1 MRAAVATGVNAPL
14 VVEDLKI
21 TSMSAQDVVV
31 QIAASGVCHSDVN
44 PLHGQSPAPGWPL
57 ILGHEAAGVVVEVG
71 AQVESL
77 RVGDRVIGSF
87 VPSCGHCRWCVDG
100 QTNLCPDLFAAPRSV
115 LARPDGT
122 PVYAFDALGTFA
134 DQMVVSQRSV
144 VKVETD
150 LPAEQIALI
159 GCGVTTGVCAVLNTA
174 RVTAGASAVILGA
187 GGVGQSAVQGA
198 RIAGA
203 STIIAVDPFKAKRDM
218 AALLGATHT
227 LDPATVDTV
236 AAVRELTRGYGA
248 DFAFET
254 AGRPDTARD
263 GFAMLRRGGTLTLV
277 GASEASAMP
286 QWGLKEW
293 MISEKRVLGS
303 LYGSAQV
310 HRDFPRLV
318 RMAEAGLLRLDAM
331 VSRRL
336 RLDDINDGLDAIGRG
351 EVIRSVVIF

>member
-1 MRAAVATGVNAPL
+1 MRAAVAVGVNVPL
-14 VVEDLKI
+14 VIEDLEI
-21 TSMSAQDVVV
+21 TGFSPHDVVV
-31 QIAASGVCHSDVN
+31 QVTASGVCHSDVN
-44 PLHGQSPAPGWPL
+44 PLRGRSPAPGWPV
-57 ILGHEAAGVVVEVG
+57 ILGHEGTGMVAEVG

-100 QTNLCPDLFAAPRSV
+100 QTNLCPDFFAAPRSV
-115 LARPDGT
+115 LSRSDGT
-122 PVYAFDALGTFA
+122 PVYSFDALGTFA

-150 LPAEQIALI
+150 LPAEQVALI

-174 RVTAGASAVILGA
+174 KVPAGASVVVLGA
-187 GGVGQSAVQGA
+187 GGVGQSVVQGA

-203 STIIAVDPFKAKRDM
+203 STIIAVDPVEIKREM
-218 AALLGATHT
+218 AIRMGATHA
-227 LDPATVDTV
+227 LDPSVIDTL
-236 AAVRELTRGYGA
+236 AAVRELTKGYGT

-263 GFAMLRRGGTLTLV
+263 GFSMLRRGGTLTLV
-277 GASEASAMP
+277 GANDAAAMP

-310 HRDFPRLV
+310 HRDFPRLI
-318 RMAEAGLLRLDAM
+318 RMAEAGLLQLDSM

-336 RLDDINDGLDAIGRG
+336 SLHDINDGLGAIERG
-351 EVIRSVVIF
+351 EVIRSVVVF